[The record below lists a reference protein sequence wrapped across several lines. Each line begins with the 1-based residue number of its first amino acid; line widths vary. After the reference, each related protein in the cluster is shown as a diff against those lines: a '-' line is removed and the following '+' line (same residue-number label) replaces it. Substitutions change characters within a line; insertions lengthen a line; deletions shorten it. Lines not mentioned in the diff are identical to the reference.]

1 MEENS
6 CMPQT
11 ARCIQAPAPESLKD
25 CSLFLDT
32 YRMEA
37 LRPMF
42 SMVKAALPYCQWTD
56 GEQRLRQI
64 LTSRE
69 VPHKEELVFAIAY
82 FLCEPA
88 NFELL

>member
-56 GEQRLRQI
+56 GEQRLRRI

-82 FLCEPA
+82 FWCEPA
-88 NFELL
+88 NF